1 MFITFEGPDGSGKT
15 TQINKLVKFLEES
28 NVPFVF
34 TREPGTQH
42 SKASGKIREI
52 LVDKENQIP
61 PLTEAML
68 FAADRKMHLD
78 QVILPA
84 LKENKL
90 VICDRYVDSSL
101 AYQGAGRQLGIE
113 KIKLLNEIAIE
124 SKYPDY
130 TFFFDLKPEDSKL
143 RINNREES
151 RDRFELSG
159 ESFNERVYQGY
170 LDVIKLFPERFV
182 IIDASKPID
191 EVFEQLKKEF
201 SEKVI
206 SKMQ

>member
-191 EVFEQLKKEF
+191 DVFEQLKKEF

>member
-15 TQINKLVKFLEES
+15 TQINKLIKFLEES

-42 SKASGKIREI
+42 SKASKKIREI
-52 LVDKENQIP
+52 LVDRENQIP

-113 KIKLLNEIAIE
+113 KVKLLNEIAIE

-130 TFFFDLKPEDSKL
+130 TFFFDLKPADYKL
-143 RINNREES
+143 RINNRAES

-191 EVFEQLKKEF
+191 EVFKQLKKEF

>member
-15 TQINKLVKFLEES
+15 TQINKLVEFLEES
-28 NVPFVF
+28 NIPFVF

-42 SKASGKIREI
+42 SKASEKIREI
-52 LVDKENQIP
+52 LIDKENEIP

-68 FAADRKMHLD
+68 FAADRKMHLE

-113 KIKLLNEIAIE
+113 KIRLLNEIAIE
-124 SKYPDY
+124 NKYPDY
-130 TFFFDLKPEDSKL
+130 TFFFDLKPVDSKL
-143 RINNREES
+143 RINNRAES

-182 IIDASKPID
+182 VIDASKPID